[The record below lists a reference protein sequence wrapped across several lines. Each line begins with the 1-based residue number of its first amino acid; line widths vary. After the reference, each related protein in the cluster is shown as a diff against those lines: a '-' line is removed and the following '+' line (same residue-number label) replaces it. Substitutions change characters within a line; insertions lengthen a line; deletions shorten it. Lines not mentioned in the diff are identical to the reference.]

1 MKYRVREE
9 RMTRWGHPRV
19 PAAVVHCSSVVNEM
33 DTLRSVLN
41 TWGTGSLVDIGTYLR
56 DWSCEEDLGLS
67 EINFFLE
74 VGKLLEVGKPLLVW
88 INLILHVIRMLAAAY
103 YCITLYTVYCL
114 SIIINYQHLPILIYY
129 VLRRNDPPWY
139 YWVIWMHWQTLLWNV
154 KCQDINEINIWW
166 W

>member
-1 MKYRVREE
+1 M
-9 RMTRWGHPRV
+9 

-74 VGKLLEVGKPLLVW
+74 VGKLLEVGKPLLV
-88 INLILHVIRMLAAAY
+88 
-103 YCITLYTVYCL
+103 
-114 SIIINYQHLPILIYY
+114 
-129 VLRRNDPPWY
+129 
-139 YWVIWMHWQTLLWNV
+139 
-154 KCQDINEINIWW
+154 
-166 W
+166 